1 MNEQIQSII
10 KDIED
15 ICIDDTIDRFYIG
28 KTADVNDRECEHS
41 NNGYTNFSEIAK
53 GVPDAINKAEKELV
67 SHFLKSPL
75 KSTFDNENNGGR
87 GNPEADTLYIV
98 FVRKNI
104 QDPNEP
110 NGSLMPSNYPINLK

>member
-10 KDIED
+10 KDIEN
-15 ICIDDTIDRFYIG
+15 ICVDETIELFYIG
-28 KTADVNDRECEHS
+28 KTADVNERECEHS

-53 GVPDAINKAEKELV
+53 GVPDEINKAEKELV
-67 SHFLKSPL
+67 SYFLESLLKS
-75 KSTFDNENNGGR
+75 KFDNENNGGG

-104 QDPNEP
+104 QDSDEIG
-110 NGSLMPSNYPINLK
+110 GSLMPSNYPINLK

>member
-1 MNEQIQSII
+1 MNKQIQSII

-41 NNGYTNFSEIAK
+41 NNGYANFSEIAK

-67 SHFLKSPL
+67 SHFLESPL
-75 KSTFDNENNGGR
+75 KSKFDNENNGGG
-87 GNPEADTLYIV
+87 GNPKADTLYIV

>member
-10 KDIED
+10 KDIEN
-15 ICIDDTIDRFYIG
+15 ICIDETIELFYIG
-28 KTADVNDRECEHS
+28 KTADVNERECEHS

-67 SHFLKSPL
+67 SHFLESPL
-75 KSTFDNENNGGR
+75 KSKFDNENNGGG
-87 GNPEADTLYIV
+87 GNSEADTLYIV

-104 QDPNEP
+104 QDSDEIG
-110 NGSLMPSNYPINLK
+110 GSLMPSNYPINLK